1 VQLQH
6 ILVNQRTK
14 NFIYILIKQRSFL
27 GLGISATKAGNNFNI
42 KVLTGMK
49 SFSVKGIRR
58 KQTNVFSL
66 ILISKIS

>member
-58 KQTNVFSL
+58 KQNKRFFPYFNF
-66 ILISKIS
+66 

>member
-1 VQLQH
+1 
-6 ILVNQRTK
+6 
-14 NFIYILIKQRSFL
+14 
-27 GLGISATKAGNNFNI
+27 LGISATKAGNNFNI

-58 KQTNVFSL
+58 KQTNKLFSL